1 MRGVAIYMEGGS
13 DSRDTK
19 TALRQGMEAFLIT
32 IKEAVREKSW
42 RWKLVCCGSRDET
55 FRKFR
60 KAFQVGEY
68 AITVLLVDAEAPVE
82 GPVEDRSVRDHLRS
96 RDGWDFDFVSAADV
110 IHLMIQTI
118 ETWIVADQQAL
129 AKYYG
134 QGFRGNEL
142 PKTINLE
149 TVAKTKIS
157 GALNR
162 SIRHTQK
169 GLYHKIR
176 HASDL
181 LKKIDPQ
188 HVASRCPSCARLF
201 ATLFCML
208 SDEDRTV

>member
-1 MRGVAIYMEGGS
+1 MEGGG

-32 IKEAVREKSW
+32 IKAAVREKSW
-42 RWKLVCCGSRDET
+42 RWKLICCGSRNET

-60 KAFQVGEY
+60 KAFQDGEY

-82 GPVEDRSVRDHLRS
+82 GLVEDRSVRDHLRS
-96 RDGWDFDFVSAADV
+96 RDRWDLDFVSAADV
-110 IHLMIQTI
+110 IHLMIQTM

-134 QGFRGNEL
+134 KGFRGNAL
-142 PKTINLE
+142 PRTINLE
-149 TVAKTKIS
+149 ATAKTEIS

-162 SIRHTQK
+162 TTRYTQK

-176 HASDL
+176 HTSDL

-188 HVASRCPSCARLF
+188 QVANRCPSCARLF
-201 ATLFCML
+201 NTLFCML
-208 SDEDRTV
+208 SDEDRAV